1 MLETT
6 AAEDAERHAVDEL
19 LYVSMTAIRA
29 RATREDQTFDLL
41 EPVDVNARD
50 PAWIA
55 RRACCV
61 RLANEFAAAWDR
73 DHDDAASAG
82 TSTSTSTSR
91 RTGQTPFDRLHLSG
105 QWPGRRAQPLREE
118 DPRYPGV
125 GPHDHLY
132 TQDSRDQ
139 EAVLDRVIAAQDR
152 ARNAE
157 RERRRLYGPN
167 GHHPDDAGG
176 SNGGYPFSDYC
187 AW

>member
-50 PAWIA
+50 PRWIA

-73 DHDDAASAG
+73 DHDDAASTAA
-82 TSTSTSTSR
+82 SSSR

-157 RERRRLYGPN
+157 RERRRLHGPN
-167 GHHPDDAGG
+167 GYHHDEAGS

>member
-1 MLETT
+1 MREDWMLETT
-6 AAEDAERHAVDEL
+6 DAEDAERHAVDEM
-19 LYVSMTAIRA
+19 LYVAMATIRA

-55 RRACCV
+55 RRACC
-61 RLANEFAAAWDR
+61 
-73 DHDDAASAG
+73 
-82 TSTSTSTSR
+82 
-91 RTGQTPFDRLHLSG
+91 
-105 QWPGRRAQPLREE
+105 
-118 DPRYPGV
+118 DPRHPGV